1 MKTFS
6 FTTDSGLVAPEA
18 VADMDQLVINKR
30 AGTFFLKFDV
40 WASAETM
47 AEGKPPIGEL
57 KMQLAG
63 DQAQALKQAQA
74 KLYGELAKAAFVVAG
89 HLFPED
95 AKDV

>member
-6 FTTDSGLVAPEA
+6 YTTESGLVAPAA
-18 VADMDQLVINKR
+18 VADIDQLVINKR

-40 WASAETM
+40 WASTETM
-47 AEGKPPIGEL
+47 GDGKPPIGEL
-57 KMQLAG
+57 KMQLSGEDAKS
-63 DQAQALKQAQA
+63 LKEAQA
-74 KLYGELAKAAFVVAG
+74 KLYGELSKAAFVVAG